1 MLWKDLDS
9 INDEPNYLLGRCLLC
24 STSGFGK
31 QITLAKVECTAQ
43 GKHTGR
49 SSEIVSY
56 ANIEV

>member
-31 QITLAKVECTAQ
+31 QITLAKVEYAPH
-43 GKHTGR
+43 GEDTGR
-49 SSEIVSY
+49 SSGIVSY